1 MRFDGK
7 VALITG
13 GTAGI
18 GEATVRLVALLGA
31 KTLFV
36 GRNESAGRRIEDE
49 LRRDGAEV
57 VFFKADLSHP
67 EEVRRIVPATVSIF
81 GRLDFA
87 FNNAGVT
94 GGNGAIADQSESNF
108 DDVFAINVK
117 GLYLALQQ
125 ELRQMVQQGW
135 GGSIVNM
142 ASVGGMV
149 ASPGASVYVASKHAV
164 IGLTKSAAVE
174 YGSMGIRVNAVSPG
188 AVQTELLRSVFGDR
202 AIEEMAAIHP
212 IRRIGSP
219 EEVAD
224 AVVWLFSDN
233 SSYYTGQSLVLDGGL
248 TAQRP
253 FIRRSSIPTRMA
265 PAGEEAARIEAMA
278 QHDKEDIRQIIS
290 IDKSDVGDH
299 MDATLAI
306 ENCLGRLQDRRS
318 KAS

>member
-18 GEATVRLVALLGA
+18 GEATVRRVALLGT

-36 GRNESAGRRIEDE
+36 GRNESSGRRIEDE
-49 LRRDGAEV
+49 LRRDGAEA
-57 VFFKADLSHP
+57 VFFKADLSHSD
-67 EEVRRIVPATVSIF
+67 EVRRIVSATVNIF

-94 GGNGAIADQSESNF
+94 GENGPIADQPESNF
-108 DDVFAINVK
+108 DEVFAINVK
-117 GLYLALQQ
+117 GLYIALQQ

-149 ASPGASVYVASKHAV
+149 ASPGASVYVATKHAV

-174 YGSMGIRVNAVSPG
+174 YGPLGIRVNAVSPG
-188 AVQTELLRSVFGDR
+188 AVQTELLRSVFGDH
-202 AIEEMAAIHP
+202 AIEEMAAVHP
-212 IRRIGSP
+212 IHRIGSP
-219 EEVAD
+219 EDIAD

-233 SSYYTGQSLVLDGGL
+233 SSYYKGQSLVLDGGL

-253 FIRRSSIPTRMA
+253 SIRRTPIPTRMT
-265 PAGEEAARIEAMA
+265 PAAAIFGEHVRAVV
-278 QHDKEDIRQIIS
+278 S
-290 IDKSDVGDH
+290 
-299 MDATLAI
+299 
-306 ENCLGRLQDRRS
+306 
-318 KAS
+318 